1 MFWICIYF
9 PNSMWNYNVDK
20 FFFVEEFIS
29 TVILYLQNIYKSK
42 KYNYID
48 LKIDWVR
55 LIIWPG
61 VYVT

>member
-1 MFWICIYF
+1 
-9 PNSMWNYNVDK
+9 MWNYNVDK